1 MASVSQ
7 CPVTGGQVSDRFA
20 DAATLENPYPYY
32 EELRAE
38 APVFF
43 SPTLNSWVVSRFK
56 DFVEIAQNPQLF
68 SSVSP
73 RNQTTIMASFSEV
86 YYKMYEEAGLP
97 PRIPTLVGSDG
108 DTHRRYRQ
116 ISESFF
122 TPRAVKAMEAQLAGV
137 VDELLDAI
145 IDRESVD
152 IYREFALLVPL
163 YVICDVLG
171 LPREHA
177 RLMQEAGDASTD
189 LAGAGVLTED
199 ERRDRHRTL
208 IRFGLFLREY
218 INHYRENP
226 ADNLI
231 SHLIHTP
238 TRDGDH
244 LSEQEIIATC
254 TTLNVGGNETTTNG
268 IGNALWLLLSD
279 PETEA
284 HLRANR
290 DDIPRFVEEA
300 LRLESPVASLMRW
313 ATEDTEVGGVAIPKG
328 GCLHLRIPAGNRD
341 EEQFGCPAS
350 VDLGRPAIRNHLA
363 FGNGVHYCLGVHL
376 TRAEMRL
383 ALNRIFDRMTDMKID
398 TSKGPVRHNY
408 KTQVR
413 SLTGLPI
420 TFKRVG

>member
-7 CPVTGGQVSDRFA
+7 CPVADKFA
-20 DAATLENPYPYY
+20 DPGTLENPYPYY
-32 EELRAE
+32 EELRVE

-43 SPTLNSWVVSRFK
+43 SSTLNSYVISRFK
-56 DFVEIAQNPQLF
+56 DVVTVAQNPKLF

-73 RNQTTIMASFSEV
+73 RNQTSVMASFSEA
-86 YYKMYEEAGLP
+86 YYQMYEEAGLP

-116 ISESFF
+116 IAEPFF
-122 TPRAVKAMEAQLAGV
+122 TPRAVKEMEGKLAQV
-137 VDELLDAI
+137 VDELLDSI
-145 IDRESVD
+145 IDRGAID

-171 LPREHA
+171 LPRENA

-189 LAGAGVLTED
+189 LAGAGVLNE
-199 ERRDRHRTL
+199 EQRRACHATL
-208 IRFGLFLREY
+208 IRFGLYLREY
-218 INHYRENP
+218 IRRYREKP
-226 ADNLI
+226 EANLI

-238 TRDGDH
+238 TRDGDT
-244 LSEQEIIATC
+244 LSEQEIIALC

-268 IGNALWLLLSD
+268 IGNALWLLLND

-284 HLRANR
+284 RLRANR
-290 DDIPRFVEEA
+290 EDIPRFVEEA
-300 LRLESPVASLMRW
+300 LRLESPVSSLMRW
-313 ATEDTEVGGVAIPKG
+313 ATEDTEVGGVAIPAG
-328 GCLHLRIPAGNRD
+328 ACLHLRIPAANRD
-341 EEQFGCPAS
+341 DGQFGCPAS
-350 VDLGRPAIRNHLA
+350 VDLGRSSIRNHLA
-363 FGNGVHYCLGVHL
+363 FGNGAHYCLGVHL

-383 ALNRIFDRMTDMKID
+383 ALNKIFDRMTDLKLD
-398 TSKGPVRHNY
+398 SSKDAVRHNY

-420 TFKRVG
+420 TFTRVA